1 MDNYIKLKERLLFKK
16 PVSDN
21 AENRYWNSFNQVLE
35 KQHNQ
40 SIKAINASNN
50 IKQKIAI
57 AHGNTVEIFS
67 TNKNQ
72 ITQTLSR
79 FKTQVLSLQL
89 RFDSQLL
96 ATSHED
102 GLVNI
107 MNLKTKTSLRQ
118 FRNFKKPVHTISFNN
133 TDQLYAAGD
142 DGTIKLFDI
151 PNDTVIRSIP
161 NAHNDFIRCIVGY
174 EEEQLLSSSYD
185 KTIKLFD
192 LRSSTNDPIRS
203 YFTNHPVETLLILP
217 NKLNFISA
225 QDQFTTL
232 WDFRKDNFIQELH
245 TNQQTVTSLSLAQY
259 HDCIRL
265 ITGSLDQQ
273 VKFIRPDILTVT
285 HQLKWKSPVMALDAS
300 LDGFNLAI
308 GGNDGQLQIN
318 QLKPS
323 KNDEDIEEEEDYI
336 PEYLKCNPHL
346 QRRIKNY
353 KFYNRGIY
361 SQLIDYDFKV
371 PTMQNQRFQGY
382 DKLFVTFKY
391 KEAILKAFKEKK
403 TSMILTL
410 VEELQERGALEVSLK
425 NLDDDELEI
434 ILQFILSKMSNPKYS
449 TSMLHVL
456 EVIID
461 LYTIGDIYEY
471 VQEELEIQRELAILK
486 GMIVI

>member
-1 MDNYIKLKERLLFKK
+1 MDNYIKLKEKLLFKK

-40 SIKAINASNN
+40 SIKAISASNN
-50 IKQKIAI
+50 IKQRIAI
-57 AHGNTVEIFS
+57 ANGNTVEIFS

-89 RFDSQLL
+89 RCDSQLL

-118 FRNFKKPVHTISFNN
+118 FKNFKKPVHTISFNN

-151 PNDTVIRSIP
+151 PNDMVIRSIP
-161 NAHNDFIRCIVGY
+161 NAHNDFIRCIAGY
-174 EEEQLLSSSYD
+174 EEQQLLSSSYD
-185 KTIKLFD
+185 KSIKLYD
-192 LRSSTNDPIRS
+192 LRSSSNDPIKS
-203 YFTNHPVETLLILP
+203 YLTNYPIESILILP

-245 TNQQTVTSLSLAQY
+245 TNQQTVTSLSLAYY
-259 HDCIRL
+259 HDQIRI
-265 ITGSLDQQ
+265 ITGSLDHQ

-285 HQLKWKSPVMALDAS
+285 HQLKWKSPVMTLDVS
-300 LDGFNLAI
+300 QDGFNIAI
-308 GGNDGQLQIN
+308 GGSDGQLQIN

-336 PEYLKCNPHL
+336 PEYLKSNPHL

-361 SQLIDYDFKV
+361 SKLADYDFKV
-371 PTMQNQRFQGY
+371 PTTQIQKFSGY
-382 DKLFVTFKY
+382 DKLLVTFKY

-403 TSMILTL
+403 TSIILSL
-410 VEELQERGALEVSLK
+410 VEELSERGALEVALK
-425 NLDDDELEI
+425 DIDDEELQM
-434 ILQFILSKMSNPKYS
+434 ILQFILQKMSNPKYS
-449 TSMLHVL
+449 HSMLHLLDKLV
-456 EVIID
+456 D
-461 LYTIGDIYEY
+461 LYNIGDIYEQ
-471 VQEELEIQRELAILK
+471 VKEELQIQRELEILK